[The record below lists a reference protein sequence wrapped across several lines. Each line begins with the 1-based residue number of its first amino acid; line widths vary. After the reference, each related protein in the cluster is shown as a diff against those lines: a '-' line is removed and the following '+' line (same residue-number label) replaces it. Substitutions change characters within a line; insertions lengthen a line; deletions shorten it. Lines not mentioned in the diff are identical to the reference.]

1 MVGRRLGWPV
11 VLDVDARAM
20 QRDGWESYR
29 SGNGMWL
36 VEYIPPCYLFAP
48 PLRGVT
54 VSGFSSSNTACGRRY
69 RPRRRST

>member
-1 MVGRRLGWPV
+1 MGRYHVHLSPDEATATVVVRRRGWTV

-36 VEYIPPCYLFAP
+36 VEYIPPRYL
-48 PLRGVT
+48 
-54 VSGFSSSNTACGRRY
+54 S
-69 RPRRRST
+69 RRRSGV

>member
-1 MVGRRLGWPV
+1 VVGRRLGWPV

-36 VEYIPPCYLFAP
+36 VEYIPSRYL
-48 PLRGVT
+48 
-54 VSGFSSSNTACGRRY
+54 S
-69 RPRRRST
+69 RRRSGV